1 MLELTAAVSVL
12 KLSKLFVVIVV
23 GNMEAEPL
31 QNLTEQSAGV
41 GSWLVTCAMPPQE
54 VTYTWNK
61 GGRSGEGRKLQFLLV
76 SQDGTQYCEGCYKKS
91 GKEPKA
97 TEQFNEAKKIQERS
111 HMGCI

>member
-1 MLELTAAVSVL
+1 
-12 KLSKLFVVIVV
+12 
-23 GNMEAEPL
+23 MEAEPL

-41 GSWLVTCAMPPQE
+41 GSWLVTCVMPPQE

-97 TEQFNEAKKIQERS
+97 TEQFNEAKKNSRKVS
-111 HMGCI
+111 HGLYLKLL